1 MPDLLYEKREHYA
14 IFTMNRPG
22 QLNALNGNLRN
33 AQKEALADFSAD
45 PRMRVGIVTGA
56 GRAFSA
62 GWDLGEALE
71 QISAG
76 RSWVLDAT
84 AADAASMT
92 NPYASIPKP
101 FIAAINGLAVGGGFE
116 SALACDIRIMSSE
129 AYVGLFEAK
138 RGVFPGPGL
147 DLLPRLIGLSGA
159 SQLLLTAERVY
170 ARQALQWGI
179 VTEVLPPE
187 RLMPRAIELARRIA
201 ANAPLAVEAT
211 KAQIQHWATADL
223 ASSLRLREWIA
234 DKIRG
239 SEDAKEGPTA
249 FAEKR
254 TPVWTGR

>member
-1 MPDLLYEKREHYA
+1 MPDLLYEKRDRYA

-22 QLNALNGNLRN
+22 QLNALSGKLRN
-33 AQKEALADFSAD
+33 EQTKALADFTAD
-45 PRMRVGIVTGA
+45 PEMRVGILTGA

-71 QISAG
+71 QISAEG
-76 RSWVLDAT
+76 SWVVDAS

-92 NPYASIPKP
+92 NPYGSNPKP
-101 FIAAINGLAVGGGFE
+101 LIAAINGLAIGGGFE

-138 RGVFPGPGL
+138 RGVFPGPAL

-159 SQLLLTAERVY
+159 SQLLLTADRVY
-170 ARQALQWGI
+170 ADQALQWGI
-179 VTEVLPPE
+179 VTEVLPPG
-187 RLMPRAIELARRIA
+187 RLLPRAIELAQTIA
-201 ANAPLAVEAT
+201 GHAPLAVEAT

-223 ASSLRLREWIA
+223 ASSFRLREWIG
-234 DKIRG
+234 DQIRN

-254 TPVWTGR
+254 APVWKGR